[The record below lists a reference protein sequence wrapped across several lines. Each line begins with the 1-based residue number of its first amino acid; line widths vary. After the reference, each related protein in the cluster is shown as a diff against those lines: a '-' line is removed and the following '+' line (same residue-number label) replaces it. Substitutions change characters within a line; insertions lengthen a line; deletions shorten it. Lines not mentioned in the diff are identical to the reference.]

1 MAGQFQ
7 ISRSEFM
14 QLMESGDHGKLYDA
28 LSRGIQDYDHDS
40 GWQTAPASNVLKHPL
55 GVTPRHV
62 IVLGSSVANGST
74 YVQENAVSVT
84 NSTITVSGAH
94 ANYRVLASR

>member
-40 GWQTAPASNVLKHPL
+40 GWQATPTSKVFAHTL
-55 GVTPRHV
+55 GVVPRHV
-62 IVLGSSVANGST
+62 IVQTSDSANGSN
-74 YVQENAVSVT
+74 YVQETALGVT
-84 NSTITVSGAH
+84 KSNITITGSKAFS
-94 ANYRVLASR
+94 RVIASR